1 MAWRFDRPLFTLTSD
16 DQNKEAQHV
25 WEHESLGGIA
35 ENNNPLPR
43 PVIGLLLLT
52 YFTAMAITFPLYG
65 QRPTAAIYADYVSL
79 MDSAE
84 VQKIL
89 DDKSMSHETRDEKA
103 MALIENTLRKFDSP
117 YAFQRAQHPITMNQL
132 RMIAPQVVE
141 LQTKGVNLAEY
152 SVIGAHLSKAN
163 YYGNRKPNGEIEAL
177 QPWWDKGYHI
187 AIWWFIVFCLS
198 VIIAVKRLPHF
209 TWRPDHTI
217 AH

>member
-1 MAWRFDRPLFTLTSD
+1 MAWTFRRPLHSLATE
-16 DQNKEAQHV
+16 DQNKEAQHI

-52 YFTAMAITFPLYG
+52 YFTAIAITFPLYG
-65 QRPTAAIYADYVSL
+65 QRPSAAIYADYVSL

-89 DDKSMSHETRDEKA
+89 GDKTISHEKADEKA
-103 MALIENTLRKFDSP
+103 MALIEDTLHRFDSP
-117 YAFQRAQHPITMNQL
+117 YEFQRTQHPITMNQL
-132 RMIAPQVVE
+132 RVIAPQIIE
-141 LQTKGVNLAEY
+141 LQQKGVDLEEY
-152 SVIGAHLSKAN
+152 TIVGPTVAKAN
-163 YYGNRKPNGEIEAL
+163 FFGNRKANGEIERK

-187 AIWWFIVFCLS
+187 AFWWFIVFCLA
-198 VIIAVKRLPHF
+198 VIVAVKRLPHF
-209 TWRPDHTI
+209 TWRPDHSI